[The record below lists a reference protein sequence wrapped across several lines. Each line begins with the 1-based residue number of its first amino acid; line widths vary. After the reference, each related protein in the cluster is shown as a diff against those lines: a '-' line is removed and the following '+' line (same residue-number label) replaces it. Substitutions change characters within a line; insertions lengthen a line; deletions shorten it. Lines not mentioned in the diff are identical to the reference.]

1 METGT
6 HAIFFQMPPPAQKKM
21 LSALEMG
28 WSISDTVEAGS
39 GTSGI
44 ENECVVTPAGC
55 LTAEAKSFPFP
66 RPF

>member
-1 METGT
+1 
-6 HAIFFQMPPPAQKKM
+6 M

-44 ENECVVTPAGC
+44 ENERVVTPAGC